1 MNSTKAFHWLPLVL
15 RRCRS
20 DRSGDSDLLL
30 AGNLSLTLKEFVPS
44 GLRRLP
50 DGMGETDPKE
60 PIESGGQSNQS
71 FKEP

>member
-1 MNSTKAFHWLPLVL
+1 
-15 RRCRS
+15 
-20 DRSGDSDLLL
+20 L
-30 AGNLSLTLKEFVPS
+30 AGNLSLTLKEFAPS

>member
-1 MNSTKAFHWLPLVL
+1 MNSTKAFHCLPVVF

-30 AGNLSLTLKEFVPS
+30 AGNLSLTLKEFAPS

-50 DGMGETDPKE
+50 DGMGETDPKG
-60 PIESGGQSNQS
+60 PIESRGQQS
-71 FKEP
+71 FEEP